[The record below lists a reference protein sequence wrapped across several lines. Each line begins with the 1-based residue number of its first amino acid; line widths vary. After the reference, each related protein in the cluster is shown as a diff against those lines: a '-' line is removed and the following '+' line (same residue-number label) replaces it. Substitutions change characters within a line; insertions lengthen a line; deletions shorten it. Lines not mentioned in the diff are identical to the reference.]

1 MSLPTPRSARTVGA
15 LGLVALLAG
24 CLIEPLPDEPVRL
37 SLAVEVPP
45 AGERASMTAATP
57 WDDQG
62 YFRLGWPDA
71 TSAPRFPKLVRV
83 AVEVNGLELKS
94 GTWPDAEHGI
104 GAGESSSGEVQVEL
118 QVQAGAGRRLRA
130 LGFLHDGQ
138 DVLTYQESGTVAV
151 DLVAGKTVAVDL
163 QMARRATAA
172 ASITVRCQSG
182 SGGAWRPRGIA
193 LADAS
198 ALVIFPELP
207 LAEDAATGALVA
219 EPQVP
224 VARYHWV
231 RAILE
236 HVTTKEVRYL
246 DKRQQTFVTAAGQTT
261 AVNVSLP
268 CEILQ

>member
-1 MSLPTPRSARTVGA
+1 VLA
-15 LGLVALLAG
+15 ALLGG
-24 CLIEPLPDEPVRL
+24 CLVEPLPDEPVSL
-37 SLAVEVPP
+37 SFAVEVPP
-45 AGERASMTAATP
+45 AGTRAPTAATNP

-62 YFRLGWPDA
+62 YFRLGWPEENA
-71 TSAPRFPKLVRV
+71 APRFPKLVRV

-94 GTWPDAEHGI
+94 GTWPDAARGI
-104 GAGESSSGEVQVEL
+104 GAGESPTGEVNVEL
-118 QVQAGAGRRLRA
+118 QVQAGAGRQLRA

-138 DVLTYQESGTVAV
+138 SVLTYEESRPVAV
-151 DLVAGKTVAVDL
+151 DLVAGKSVSVDL
-163 QMARRATAA
+163 LMAKRATAK